1 MNDATI
7 PPPRPLR
14 LGEFLVAAGYIT
26 PAQLLDALIHQG
38 RERRSELEIL
48 RHNAGLDAHSCLA
61 LVDAA
66 DQHGA
71 SLFHQA
77 VADQVVPGW
86 TLESLQ
92 QAQRTS
98 QPPLGRA
105 LVQLGQASPAQLRAW
120 LFAFMG
126 QAEPP
131 PASTRIVRQTPMPVP
146 EQQLQPVV
154 SVHANTTTAEPGHHA
169 VLPPTAPLDVD
180 ASTLEDYR
188 EFLTDDLRTRLD
200 ARILSMRDGQGEALV
215 AELDALYRDLHS
227 IKGSANFL
235 GATATV
241 ATVHLLEDCLGLVKQ
256 RTAALHAEYRQ
267 ELIDSFLTGLD
278 LVWELRAAVLQDRD
292 EGPRLARIAD
302 RHLAFQSALLA
313 TAGRLAGQAHAASG
327 PLADMF

>member
-1 MNDATI
+1 MNDFSSSS
-7 PPPRPLR
+7 PPPPR
-14 LGEFLVAAGYIT
+14 LGEFLIAAGFIT
-26 PAQLLDALIHQG
+26 PAQLLDALIHQN

-48 RHNAGLDAHSCLA
+48 RHKIGLDDRSCLA

-66 DQHGA
+66 DQRGT

-77 VADQVVPGW
+77 VTDQVVPGW
-86 TLESLQ
+86 TLASLH
-92 QAQRTS
+92 QAQRSS

-105 LVQLGQASPAQLRAW
+105 LVQLGHASPAQLRAW
-120 LFAFMG
+120 LFSFMG
-126 QAEPP
+126 QSEPP
-131 PASTRIVRQTPMPVP
+131 PASTRVVRQTPVP
-146 EQQLQPVV
+146 SLVQVPP
-154 SVHANTTTAEPGHHA
+154 AMTARSITVASEPAHDV

-200 ARILSMRDGQGEALV
+200 GRILSLRDEQGEALA

-256 RTAALHAEYRQ
+256 RLAALDAGYRQ
-267 ELIDSFLTGLD
+267 ELIDSFLLGLD

-292 EGPRLARIAD
+292 EGPHLARIAD
-302 RHLAFQSALLA
+302 RHLAFQAALLA
-313 TAGRLAGQAHAASG
+313 TAGRLAGQTPAASG
-327 PLADMF
+327 PLADIF